1 LFCLC
6 VFELWVWFLCFG
18 FFLPNKRKRISL
30 DQKKNKKIKER

>member
-6 VFELWVWFLCFG
+6 LFELWVWFLCFG

-30 DQKKNKKIKER
+30 DKKKKRESEKK